1 KLVGDEKR
9 GRVIFATLCA
19 VCHLPPQGLPMN
31 GPDLRS
37 ITDRSKNGL
46 FNSILDPNQSVDPSY
61 TGYSVTLSDGTTL
74 YGRVLSETSNGLTLR
89 LLDGSDRQLG
99 RREIKT
105 LKNTG
110 RSLMPDGLETAMG
123 HQDLAD
129 LIGFVQNL
137 RSDEE

>member
-1 KLVGDEKR
+1 
-9 GRVIFATLCA
+9 
-19 VCHLPPQGLPMN
+19 
-31 GPDLRS
+31 
-37 ITDRSKNGL
+37 
-46 FNSILDPNQSVDPSY
+46 
-61 TGYSVTLSDGTTL
+61 
-74 YGRVLSETSNGLTLR
+74 
-89 LLDGSDRQLG
+89 
-99 RREIKT
+99 REIKT